1 MSDVWNC
8 KLIMQSFLSKI
19 KLIWTDKMLRKKV
32 LFVLF
37 ALVIFRLL
45 SAIPIPGI
53 DTLELNRFLA
63 NNQFFGILNIFSGGG
78 LSNLSIIMLGVGPYI
93 TSSIIMQLL
102 TIMVPA
108 LKRLYHE
115 EGEVGKKKFT
125 QYSRLLTV
133 PLAAIQGF
141 SLLAILESQNILV
154 NLTAFDRITNL
165 IIVVS
170 GSMLLM
176 WIGELMSE
184 FGIGNGVSMIIFA
197 GIVAQI
203 PSEISQLMFTFD
215 VSQIP
220 LFLLFIVA
228 GALVIAGVVVVTE
241 AERPIPVTYAKRV
254 RGMKMY
260 GGGSTYLPLRVN
272 QAGVIPIIFALS
284 LLLFPQMIGNFLAN
298 SSNSIL
304 LSISKVLVS
313 FSQTSVLYAVLYF
326 ILVFLFTYFYTAV
339 TFDPEAL
346 ATNLQKNGAFIPGIR
361 PGVSTSQYISK
372 VLSRITLLGA
382 VFLGFIAVLPLIM
395 RSLTG
400 ITAIALG
407 GTALLI
413 VVSVVLDLIKKVDAQ
428 ISMREY

>member
-1 MSDVWNC
+1 
-8 KLIMQSFLSKI
+8 MQNFLNKM
-19 KLIWTDKMLRKKV
+19 KLIWTDITLRKRV

-37 ALVIFRLL
+37 ALIVFRLL

-53 DTLELNRFLA
+53 DTLELNRFLS

-93 TSSIIMQLL
+93 TGSIIMQLL

-108 LKRLYHE
+108 LKRIYHE
-115 EGEVGKKKFT
+115 EGEAGRKKFT

-141 SLLAILESQNILV
+141 SLLAILESQKILV
-154 NLTAFDRITNL
+154 NLTAFDRVSNI
-165 IIVVS
+165 IIVIA
-170 GSMLLM
+170 GSMLIM

-184 FGIGNGVSMIIFA
+184 FGIGNGVSLLIFA
-197 GIVAQI
+197 GIVSQI
-203 PSEISQLMFTFD
+203 PAEVSQLIFKFD
-215 VSQIP
+215 VSQVP
-220 LFLLFIVA
+220 LLLLFVAA

-284 LLLFPQMIGNFLAN
+284 LLLFPQMIGNFLAS

-304 LSISKVLVS
+304 LSISKVLMA

-382 VFLGFIAVLPLIM
+382 VFLGFIAVLPLIV

-400 ITAIALG
+400 ITEIALG

-413 VVSVVLDLIKKVDAQ
+413 VVSVVLDLIKKIDAQ